1 MQIHDDV
8 FIQEFETLTLKPE
21 YFDHK
26 GHIRLAWLYL
36 QQYDL
41 EIAEQKV
48 CSGIKR
54 YAESLGATDKFH
66 FTVTSGLVRIMAKRI
81 EQQASTDW
89 QSFITHNTDLIE
101 DSAAVLN
108 QHFSATLLQTE
119 RARTQVL
126 APDLL
131 AI

>member
-41 EIAEQKV
+41 EIAEQKI
-48 CSGIKR
+48 CFGIKR

-81 EQQASTDW
+81 EQQTSSNW

-101 DSAAVLN
+101 DSAAVLH

-119 RARTQVL
+119 MARTRIL